1 MKFSQYKSL
10 RNILLELFGTMAIV
24 YFVNWSNQ
32 LYELKIIS
40 LSSMA
45 VVFGLVMSLMV
56 YVAQDRS
63 GAHFDPAVTVPP
75 AHPAELPVLQ
85 PHHLL
90 RGTALHGRAGPR
102 GSRGRLRH
110 PVSDSYEDEGR
121 SQVRACHPGL
131 SGLWGYRRLS
141 PHSCRP
147 PSSWRPSPSS

>member
-45 VVFGLVMSLMV
+45 VVFGLMMSLMV

-63 GAHFDPAVTVPP
+63 GAHFDPAVTVGVVHI
-75 AHPAELPVLQ
+75 AQLPLLQ
-85 PHHLL
+85 SDHLL
-90 RGTALHGRAGPR
+90 RGTALHGRSGDGRRLGWIHHQVSDTDEDEDLIAVSWVHAGP
-102 GSRGRLRH
+102 SAQS
-110 PVSDSYEDEGR
+110 VSQHRRR
-121 SQVRACHPGL
+121 S
-131 SGLWGYRRLS
+131 
-141 PHSCRP
+141 SCR
-147 PSSWRPSPSS
+147 RPS